1 MVFFPSLGF
10 AGAWGI
16 LEFPARIQPMPHGLS
31 SLFPTIWSLKWG
43 VHPIFRHTY
52 EKNSRI
58 DSEKLRTTQLVSWL
72 FMTFVGLTFKKHDSV
87 FPTMAYFTG
96 QTKQE
101 NWHTLLSL
109 PSSKVDPEGVPLG
122 SGAIRCSPA
131 MPTLVVLKRR
141 QHRPRDLGGH
151 IWSCLD
157 ARDHQAES
165 PLKGLFLESKF
176 RFERP
181 TAACFAMI
189 YSSAFRI
196 FRRFLSKKIAT
207 ISPHVPW
214 SEHGMTGL
222 CSSHPGFLAP
232 IQVNHSS
239 FDKSTCN
246 LKHSPWLITLALV
259 NHTVDWP

>member
-1 MVFFPSLGF
+1 MKKNQGL
-10 AGAWGI
+10 I
-16 LEFPARIQPMPHGLS
+16 L
-31 SLFPTIWSLKWG
+31 
-43 VHPIFRHTY
+43 
-52 EKNSRI
+52 KNSGPPNLFH
-58 DSEKLRTTQLVSWL
+58 DYSWPLSWL
-72 FMTFVGLTFKKHDSV
+72 KTFKKHDSV
-87 FPTMAYFTG
+87 FPTMAYFSG

-101 NWHTLLSL
+101 NWHTMSYRCH
-109 PSSKVDPEGVPLG
+109 PGRVTQKGQTLG

-189 YSSAFRI
+189 YSSAFRR

-214 SEHGMTGL
+214 SEHVMNGL

-232 IQVNHSS
+232 IQVNHPS

-259 NHTVDWP
+259 NHTIDWP